1 MIVLMPVMYLALL
14 LPGQSNA
21 IIGILVMMSNLA
33 HHFLLS
39 QKIMEILEA

>member
-1 MIVLMPVMYLALL
+1 MIILMPVMYLAIL

-33 HHFLLS
+33 VVTENHGNLGGL
-39 QKIMEILEA
+39 IR